1 MTGNFDPFHQCHMW
15 KKAQCSLPEFI
26 DQDLIVVLDVTKGE
40 IRAFKFVARNGSRV
54 DGLYEPRDS

>member
-1 MTGNFDPFHQCHMW
+1 MW